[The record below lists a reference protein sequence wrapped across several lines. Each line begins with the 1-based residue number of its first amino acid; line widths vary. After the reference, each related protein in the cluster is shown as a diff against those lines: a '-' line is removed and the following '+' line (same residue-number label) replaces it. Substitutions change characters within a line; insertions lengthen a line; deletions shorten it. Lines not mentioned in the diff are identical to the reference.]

1 MARSVTLDVGRA
13 LAELDATPAARW
25 RGRFKRILMAI
36 ARDQRDVDPWAD
48 EMLDELAATEKRRA
62 EISAKRR
69 AAGVASGAKRR
80 TSVEQ
85 ASNKCSTSVQ
95 QVSNKCST
103 GGSPSEPPPKENLR
117 ESESAQADASLI
129 GTNSQ
134 KSTISSLSSC
144 RPLPPPSSL
153 PAAAGAGGSA
163 APTAAGGKGVDV
175 GSLKGSPYEGLEEA
189 IRRSPMSVGKFLQ
202 VATAG
207 CLRREQAEEWVL
219 ANEAGNWTTT
229 SASGIERTMT
239 ENEAARR
246 LASFCTSVRRSAGKR
261 GGAGRKADNY
271 FGGDGA
277 NEEKF
282 RRLAGG

>member
-1 MARSVTLDVGRA
+1 MARTVTLDVGRA

-36 ARDQRDVDPWAD
+36 ARDQRGEDPWAD
-48 EMLDELAATEKRRA
+48 EILEASAEAEKRRVEISEKRRA
-62 EISAKRR
+62 AAFAKASKCR
-69 AAGVASGAKRR
+69 ANA
-80 TSVEQ
+80 EQ
-85 ASNKCSTSVQ
+85 MQSKCKANAEQMQNGPT
-95 QVSNKCST
+95 
-103 GGSPSEPPPKENLR
+103 PSEPPPTRNPR

-134 KSTISSLSSC
+134 KATLSSLSSC

-189 IRRSPMSVGKFLQ
+189 IRRSPMPVGKFLQ

-246 LASFCTSVRRSAGKR
+246 LASFCTSVRRSAGKK

>member
-1 MARSVTLDVGRA
+1 MARTVTLDVGRA

-36 ARDQRDVDPWAD
+36 ARDQRGVDAWAD

-62 EISAKRR
+62 EISEKRR

-85 ASNKCSTSVQ
+85 PSNMCSTSVE
-95 QVSNKCST
+95 QVLSKCST
-103 GGSPSEPPPKENLR
+103 EGAPSEPPPTRNPR

-134 KSTISSLSSC
+134 KATLSSFSSC

-153 PAAAGAGGSA
+153 PAGAGAGGSA
-163 APTAAGGKGVDV
+163 APTAAGGKGLDV
-175 GSLKGSPYEGLEEA
+175 GTLKGSPYEGLEEA
-189 IRRSPMSVGKFLQ
+189 IRRSPMPVGKFLQ

-207 CLRREQAEEWVL
+207 CLRREQAEEWVRT
-219 ANEAGNWTTT
+219 NEAGSWTTT

-239 ENEAARR
+239 ANEAAKR
-246 LASFCTSVRRSAGKR
+246 LASFCTSVRRVARKS
-261 GGAGRKADNY
+261 GAGRKADN
-271 FGGDGA
+271 FHGVDEA